1 MSLEETLAL
10 IVSGGD
16 LVLKTIVALNIDL
29 SERVIEALNTLQI
42 QPQTKIIF
50 SYVLSSN
57 QSDDVADQSHQ
68 PQELLYQK
76 EQLQVYQAQ
85 FPGSEI
91 EIISGDQEEIN
102 RLANIDRADLIVS
115 GTCVKGVKRIIEGV
129 SSQVVADAACSAL
142 VVKPEEWR

>member
-1 MSLEETLAL
+1 M
-10 IVSGGD
+10 
-16 LVLKTIVALNIDL
+16 LKTIVAFNTDL
-29 SERVIEALNTLQI
+29 SERVVEALTLQI

-50 SYVLSSN
+50 SHVLPT
-57 QSDDVADQSHQ
+57 QSDDVADQLHQ
-68 PQELLYQK
+68 PRKLLYQK
-76 EQLQVYQAQ
+76 EQLQVYQAH

-91 EIISGDQEEIN
+91 EIISGDPEEIN